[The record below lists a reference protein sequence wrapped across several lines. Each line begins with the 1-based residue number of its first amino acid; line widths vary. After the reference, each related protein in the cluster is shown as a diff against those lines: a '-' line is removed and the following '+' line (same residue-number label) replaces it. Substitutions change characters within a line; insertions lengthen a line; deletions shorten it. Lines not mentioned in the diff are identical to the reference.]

1 MSLSTPLASSESNT
15 GRDPPVR
22 ILVVCGP
29 TASGKTDLAIELALQ
44 LDAEIVGADSRQVYR
59 HMEVGTAK
67 PSAEARR
74 RVRHHLID
82 IVDPDQPFDVADWR
96 ALAHA
101 ALTDITARGHL
112 AIVCGGTGLYLR
124 SLLKGL
130 FAGPA
135 ADEALRR
142 SLEAEEERQKGALHA
157 RLSAVDP
164 ASAARIHPN
173 DVLRLVRALEVFER
187 SGEPLSL
194 WHERHRLA
202 ERPFEALVL
211 EVVRPAEELRER
223 IDVRALAMVEAGI
236 VDEVRRLGETYDLE
250 AKAFSAIGYREAI
263 ACLHGDLPV
272 EELPAAISRATR
284 AYAKR
289 QRVWLRGQMSTEPV
303 DARDLKEALSKARDF
318 LATRG
323 GIG

>member
-1 MSLSTPLASSESNT
+1 VSPPASSPSTERTTRS
-15 GRDPPVR
+15 GQPVR

-29 TASGKTDLAIELALQ
+29 TASGKTGLAIELAIQ
-44 LDAEIVGADSRQVYR
+44 LDAEIIGADSRQVYR
-59 HMEVGTAK
+59 HMDVGTAK
-67 PSAEARR
+67 PSAEEQR

-82 IVDPDQPFDVADWR
+82 VVEPDQPFDVADWR
-96 ALAHA
+96 GLAHA
-101 ALTDITARGHL
+101 ALADITARGHV

-130 FAGPA
+130 FAGPP
-135 ADEALRR
+135 ADATLRR
-142 SLEAEEERQKGALHA
+142 SLEAEEARKKGVLHE

-173 DVLRLVRALEVFER
+173 DVLRLVRALEVYER
-187 SGEPLSL
+187 SGEPLSA

-202 ERPFEALVL
+202 EQPFEALVL
-211 EVVRPAEELRER
+211 EVVRPAQELRAR
-223 IDVRALAMVEAGI
+223 IDARALAMVEAGI
-236 VDEVRRLGETYDLE
+236 VEEVRRLGETYDLDT
-250 AKAFSAIGYREAI
+250 KAFSAIGYREAI
-263 ACLHGDLPV
+263 DCLRGRLTVEDLS
-272 EELPAAISRATR
+272 PAIARATR

-303 DARDLKEALSKARDF
+303 YPQDVEEVLAKARHF